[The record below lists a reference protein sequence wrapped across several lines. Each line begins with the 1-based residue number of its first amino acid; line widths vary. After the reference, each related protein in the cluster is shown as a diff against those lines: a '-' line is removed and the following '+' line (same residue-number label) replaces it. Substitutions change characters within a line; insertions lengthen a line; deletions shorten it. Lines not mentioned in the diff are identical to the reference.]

1 MTATGPT
8 GAAAGG
14 TGPPG
19 RPSAP
24 PAPVPAAAARVAPG
38 RGVLSAAG
46 HGLDPLPDAAAH
58 GKAAFGPV
66 TRFDVAARRTT
77 RAALLPDHL

>member
-1 MTATGPT
+1 APTGPAT
-8 GAAAGG
+8 GG

-19 RPSAP
+19 RPFAP
-24 PAPVPAAAARVAPG
+24 AAPVPAAARPVVTG
-38 RGVLSAAG
+38 LGVLSAAG
-46 HGLDPLPDAAAH
+46 HGLDPLLDAAAH